1 MTDWLGWTEL
11 VVEELLLVVAFL
23 VMFDGVRRLARDGL
37 TRGPSLA
44 VAIALLLPVW
54 EGTTSLNLIRQVR
67 LLQGQKMA
75 ALYANGREPAG
86 GWEKAPLSPADRTAV
101 STAVA
106 AMNYK
111 YLGQR
116 TELLD
121 EQGHR
126 VVFAP
131 SPEQTL
137 AREQVLRDE
146 KGAED
151 SARSAYERGV
161 RLFLSIAGFLLAGA
175 IVGTRQRARARA

>member
-1 MTDWLGWTEL
+1 MADWLGWTEL
-11 VVEELLLVVAFL
+11 VVEELLFVAAFL
-23 VMFDGVRRLARDGL
+23 VMFDGARRLVRGGL
-37 TRGPSLA
+37 SRGPSLA

-54 EGTTSLNLIRQVR
+54 EASTSLNLIRQVR

-116 TELLD
+116 TELVD
-121 EQGHR
+121 DQGHR

-131 SPEQTL
+131 TPLQTSD
-137 AREQVLRDE
+137 REEVLRDE
-146 KGAED
+146 KGAD
-151 SARSAYERGV
+151 VSASAAWERGV
-161 RLFLSIAGFLLAGA
+161 RLFLSIAGFLAAGA
-175 IVGTRQRARARA
+175 IVGWRERRRA

>member
-11 VVEELLLVVAFL
+11 VGEELLLVVAFL
-23 VMFDGVRRLARDGL
+23 VMFDGVRRLVRGGMA
-37 TRGPSLA
+37 RGPALA
-44 VAIALLLPVW
+44 VAVALVLPVW

-86 GWEKAPLSPADRTAV
+86 GWEKTALSPADRTAV

-111 YLGQR
+111 YLGRR

-121 EQGHR
+121 EQGRR
-126 VVFAP
+126 VVFDP
-131 SPEQTL
+131 TPQQTL
-137 AREQVLRDE
+137 DREQVMRDE

-151 SARSAYERGV
+151 SARSAYERGI
-161 RLFLSIAGFLLAGA
+161 RLFLSTLGFLVAGMA
-175 IVGTRQRARARA
+175 VGWRQRARS